1 MHMNAGMGRWLAA
14 SVALVGTMQAQAPSP
29 QLAAVLQQMD
39 AASKTFKSARAD
51 FHCDYYERVV
61 RDTSTQAGPIYFLRE
76 GGATQMGLVVSG
88 PGGKVIQYKNGLM
101 QMFDPGVNQITVLHA
116 SGGQAESYF
125 TLGFGGSGTDLA
137 KAWNIKDLGTETL
150 TDDGRPVKTEKLDLT
165 SKDPTAKTFDHITLW
180 MDPSRALALKQIF
193 YMPSHDVRTCTYA
206 NVKLN
211 GKIDTGTFAIRKNG
225 STTIVTH

>member
-1 MHMNAGMGRWLAA
+1 MRIKILLGLVAGIGLAA
-14 SVALVGTMQAQAPSP
+14 TLQAQAPSP

-61 RDTSTQAGPIYFLRE
+61 RDTTTQAGPIYFLRE
-76 GGATQMGLVVSG
+76 NGATQMGLVVSG

-116 SGGQAESYF
+116 TAGQAEGYF

-137 KAWNIKDLGTETL
+137 KAWNIKDLGPDTL
-150 TDDGRPVKTEKLDLT
+150 TDDGHPVKTEKLDLT
-165 SKDPTAKTFDHITLW
+165 SKDPAARTFDHITLW
-180 MDPSRALALKQIF
+180 MDPTRALALKQVF
-193 YMPSHDVRTCTYA
+193 YMPSHDVRTCTYS

-211 GKIDTGTFAIRKNG
+211 GKIDTGTFAIKKNG
-225 STTIVTH
+225 ATTVVTH